1 MFLFIYILYNG
12 KRRYKMNE
20 KLQYATMLDIPV
32 NSCSITR
39 APLKKKKSKNKK
51 SRSDEEIKKEL
62 LDKVNSA
69 NEKQEVSAEAALA
82 TTAEIMN
89 NDDTEPQAQGERK
102 RGFKFTVV
110 TAQLIL
116 IGALIAT
123 IFLTNAFYE
132 NSGINA
138 FMRSVFTPESTVEG
152 STETDSREYG
162 EFNPVVAYGGSGSP
176 VIDEGVMTIE
186 GKGSAY
192 TPYDGTVTKIT
203 VDGAGKYTL
212 EISHSDKFKSMI
224 SGLDYAYA
232 EIGDNVFAN
241 IPVGYSGESGI
252 KMCFLDGNGTVIT
265 GYTLE
270 GSAVVWK
277 EA

>member
-1 MFLFIYILYNG
+1 
-12 KRRYKMNE
+12 MNE

-39 APLKKKKSKNKK
+39 APQKKRKSKTKK

-62 LDKVNSA
+62 LDKVNAVSE
-69 NEKQEVSAEAALA
+69 NQEV
-82 TTAEIMN
+82 TTEESLKAFEPAD
-89 NDDTEPQAQGERK
+89 NDDTSAPQSKSERK

-110 TAQLIL
+110 TVQLIL
-116 IGALIAT
+116 IGALVAA

-138 FMRSVFTPESTVEG
+138 FMRSVFTAESTAEG
-152 STETDSREYG
+152 QTETDSREYG
-162 EFNPVVAYGGSGSP
+162 EFKPVIAYGGSGSP

-203 VDGAGKYTL
+203 VDGAGKYSL
-212 EISHSDKFKSMI
+212 EISHSDKFKSVI

-232 EIGDNVFAN
+232 EIGDSVFSN

-265 GYTLE
+265 GYSLE
-270 GSAVVWK
+270 GSTVVWK